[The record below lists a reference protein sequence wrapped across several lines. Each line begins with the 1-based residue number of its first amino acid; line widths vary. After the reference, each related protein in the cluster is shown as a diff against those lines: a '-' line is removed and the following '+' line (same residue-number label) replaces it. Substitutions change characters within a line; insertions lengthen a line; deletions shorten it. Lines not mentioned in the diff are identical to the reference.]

1 MTLNKQIMLFI
12 SGLIFVLLMATFFL
26 NVSNTKTFLQGQ
38 LVSHS
43 EDSATTLGLSLS
55 SIADLD
61 NPASIEAMINAV
73 FDRGQYALIAFDDM
87 DGERVYARQ
96 NTSIPSEVPVWFS
109 RWVSIDLPSARAMVQ
124 SGWMPMGELIV
135 QAHSGYAYVELWGAV
150 KRLFVLFVVAS
161 FLAVFLAFLMFKA
174 MLKPLKR
181 IEEQADAIVRKEFV
195 YQENIPKTIEFQ
207 RVVLA
212 MNDMVSKLKDIFE
225 RDAKV
230 AEKLQRMAY
239 QDSVTGL
246 SNRQHFEMVFE
257 SYLAMN
263 SDVDHGS
270 MVIFRIDG
278 MKELNDHF
286 GYEVG
291 NHFMSSFA
299 TGLVKDLA
307 SQDGLYAR
315 LNGLEMVAVIPN
327 LTVEDIQTSAKGVM
341 QQTDAI
347 LSAMNLPMDS
357 VQVST
362 VVLGF
367 KQGEKRGALLSKV
380 ELAMQELQAKAAERF
395 IAIAAENLVSFTDL
409 VWENLLEDAFEHQ
422 RFLLYKQ
429 ASFGQDEQIHDT
441 ELFIKMR
448 DKEGVIRSAAYFM
461 PAVAKAGLLLD
472 LDLVVIDLALK
483 HQQQTS
489 ADRLLAIN
497 LSHKSLVDST
507 LFARLLSALE
517 SMRGKNLAFEFSDAW
532 VSSDLALTMPILQ
545 KIKAMGFEV
554 GIDQFGSQFN
564 NMQYLLDVRPN
575 YIKLDAAFSQRIV
588 SDEQTQ
594 SYVTSLCELAGSLD
608 IPVIGMAIETQQQLD
623 SFKTMGV
630 KYFQG
635 YLFGTPSPL

>member
-545 KIKAMGFEV
+545 KVKAMGFEV